1 MAIVDYSSLQ
11 SAVAEYL
18 HRDDLAT
25 SIPDFIT
32 LAEARLNR
40 RLRIR
45 AMENRATG
53 TASGGLIA
61 LPTGYREARCLHIA
75 SGGAYRRIDYV
86 TPEQAG
92 LYIDSGSTSAFTVVG
107 SNIELLPASD
117 ADYRLVYYKALD
129 PLSTGQNWLIL
140 NAPDVYLYA
149 TLMEAAPFIKADAR
163 LQVWQMMLEAALT
176 DLEAEDRAGA
186 LGGNTIGI
194 KTDNPVRLG

>member
-11 SAVAEYL
+11 SAVAAYL
-18 HRDDLAT
+18 HRDDLT
-25 SIPDFIT
+25 TVIPDFIT

-45 AMENRATG
+45 AMENRASG

-61 LPTGYREARCLHIA
+61 LPAGYREARSLHIA

-92 LYIDSGSTSAFTVVG
+92 LYIDNGSPTAFTVIG
-107 SNIELLPASD
+107 SNIEILPAADS
-117 ADYRLVYYKALD
+117 DYRLVYYKALD
-129 PLSTGQNWLIL
+129 PLADGQNWLIV

-149 TLMEAAPFIKADAR
+149 ALLEAAPHIKADQR
-163 LQVWQMMLEAALT
+163 LQVWQTMLETAIS